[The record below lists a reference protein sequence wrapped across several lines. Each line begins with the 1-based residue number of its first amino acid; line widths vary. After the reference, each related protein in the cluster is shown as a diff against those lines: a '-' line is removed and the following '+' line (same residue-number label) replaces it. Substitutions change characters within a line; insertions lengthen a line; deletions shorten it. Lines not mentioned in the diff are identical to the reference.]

1 MPAPTDLVAAQ
12 DDYHRH
18 IWQICL
24 WPARWGSCNSRLRWH
39 SVVLTSDCR
48 SDVPATTGV
57 YSLVLQPQIA
67 GHPGSSY
74 LMYVGKARNLR
85 VRFGDYLTTERV
97 RRQKIVRVLELY
109 SGHLTFFYSTID
121 ENVLDDMEE
130 ELINAFIPPC
140 NSRFNADVQRARGA
154 F

>member
-1 MPAPTDLVAAQ
+1 
-12 DDYHRH
+12 
-18 IWQICL
+18 
-24 WPARWGSCNSRLRWH
+24 
-39 SVVLTSDCR
+39 
-48 SDVPATTGV
+48 
-57 YSLVLQPQIA
+57 
-67 GHPGSSY
+67 
-74 LMYVGKARNLR
+74 MYVGKARNLR